1 MQAKRILVTNDD
13 GIEAEGLKAL
23 ERSLESLG
31 EVVVVAPEHEMSAT
45 SQSLSLHSPLR
56 VRAIDERHY
65 AVAGTPA
72 DAVILALHRLL
83 ATRPDLVVSGVNP
96 GGNLG
101 ENIVYSGTVAA
112 AMEATLHGVPAFAI
126 SLASRK
132 DLDFS
137 AAASF
142 AFHLAAKVL
151 AEGLPAGVVLNVN
164 VPRGEVRGVRFTRQ
178 SQKIS
183 QNVIREQKDPRGR
196 PYFWH
201 DETINFDQVEPDS
214 DYAAI
219 GAHEISITPLQV
231 NRTDY
236 ASLNHLSR
244 WLPALLATVS
254 K

>member
-1 MQAKRILVTNDD
+1 MLAKRILVTNDD

-112 AMEATLHGVPAFAI
+112 AMEAALHGVPAFAI

-178 SQKIS
+178 S
-183 QNVIREQKDPRGR
+183 RGHVGLVGPAR
-196 PYFWH
+196 GFRQEGTKLADHHLVARADTKARVPVLYKPLGF
-201 DETINFDQVEPDS
+201 S
-214 DYAAI
+214 
-219 GAHEISITPLQV
+219 AHL
-231 NRTDY
+231 R
-236 ASLNHLSR
+236 
-244 WLPALLATVS
+244 
-254 K
+254 